1 MKYEIV
7 VGTEKERIA
16 ALRNNADIYIIN
28 RDNVKWLV
36 EKMGSKFNFDMV
48 VIDELS
54 SFKNYNSQRFR
65 SFMKVR
71 PRVKRMVGLT
81 GTPSSNGL
89 MDLFAEFKV
98 LDMGKRLGRFIGE
111 YRNNYFEPDKR
122 NGQIIFSYKPLPNA
136 EEQIY
141 KQISDITI
149 SMKSTDYLEMPELI
163 KSNYSVTLDDK
174 EWNKYQELKEDL
186 VLELPGGEITA
197 SNAAVLSNKLIQMA
211 NGAIYDE
218 NGEFVDVHSKKL
230 EALEDLIES
239 ANGKP
244 VLVAYWFKHD
254 LERIEKHLNSKKIE
268 FQRLDSDKSIEDWNN
283 GKISV
288 ALIHPASTG
297 HGLNLQD
304 GGSTIIWFGLTWSLE
319 LYQQTNARLWRQG
332 QKSKTVVIEH
342 IISKGTID
350 EQIIQ
355 ALEGKYKVQDYS
367 ESMPEGNPEL
377 IISALS
383 IHHLENTSKKKLF
396 NRVYESLENDR
407 LFVNYDQ
414 FCSDSSVINENVEEY
429 WIDEIKKSGI
439 SEIEYERWL
448 ERKKLDRE
456 ISISKEIQMLK
467 DVGFRNVE
475 CIYSKEKFGV
485 IVSIK

>member
-1 MKYEIV
+1 MIYNPHNYQKYATEFIETHNESAILLDMGLGKTSITLTAINNLLFDSFDVHKVLVIAPLRGARFRWKAEIEKWAHLHHLKYESV
-7 VGTEKERIA
+7 VGTAKERIA

-54 SFKNYNSQRFR
+54 SFKNYSSQRFR

-71 PRVKRMVGLT
+71 PRVKRIVGLT

-111 YRNNYFEPDKR
+111 YRNTYFVPDKR
-122 NGQIIFSYKPLPNA
+122 NGQIIFSYKPLSNA

-141 KQISDITI
+141 KKISDITI
-149 SMKSTDYLEMPELI
+149 SMKSTDYLEMPKLI
-163 KSNYSVTLDDK
+163 KNNYSVILDDN
-174 EWNKYQELKEDL
+174 EINKYE
-186 VLELPGGEITA
+186 
-197 SNAAVLSNKLIQMA
+197 
-211 NGAIYDE
+211 
-218 NGEFVDVHSKKL
+218 EFVKVHDKKL

-239 ANGKP
+239 ANRKP

-254 LERIEKHLNSKKIE
+254 LDRIEEYLKSKKIE
-268 FQRLDSDKSIEDWNN
+268 SGRLDTDKSIQDWNN

-319 LYQQTNARLWRQG
+319 LYEQTNARLWRQG

-342 IISKGTID
+342 IIAKGTID
-350 EQIIQ
+350 EQVIK
-355 ALEGKYKVQDYS
+355 ALEGKHKVQDSLINAVKANLSKS
-367 ESMPEGNPEL
+367 ESIRG
-377 IISALS
+377 
-383 IHHLENTSKKKLF
+383 
-396 NRVYESLENDR
+396 
-407 LFVNYDQ
+407 
-414 FCSDSSVINENVEEY
+414 
-429 WIDEIKKSGI
+429 
-439 SEIEYERWL
+439 
-448 ERKKLDRE
+448 
-456 ISISKEIQMLK
+456 
-467 DVGFRNVE
+467 
-475 CIYSKEKFGV
+475 
-485 IVSIK
+485 

>member
-1 MKYEIV
+1 
-7 VGTEKERIA
+7 
-16 ALRNNADIYIIN
+16 
-28 RDNVKWLV
+28 
-36 EKMGSKFNFDMV
+36 
-48 VIDELS
+48 
-54 SFKNYNSQRFR
+54 
-65 SFMKVR
+65 MKVR
-71 PRVKRMVGLT
+71 PRVKRIVGLT

-141 KQISDITI
+141 RQISDITI

-268 FQRLDSDKSIEDWNN
+268 FARLDSDKSIEDWNN

-319 LYQQTNARLWRQG
+319 LYEQTNARLWRQG
-332 QKSKTVVIEH
+332 QKAKTVVIEH
-342 IISKGTID
+342 IVSKGTID

-355 ALEGKYKVQDYS
+355 ALEGKHKVQDSLISAVKVNLSKS
-367 ESMPEGNPEL
+367 ESIRG
-377 IISALS
+377 
-383 IHHLENTSKKKLF
+383 
-396 NRVYESLENDR
+396 
-407 LFVNYDQ
+407 
-414 FCSDSSVINENVEEY
+414 
-429 WIDEIKKSGI
+429 
-439 SEIEYERWL
+439 
-448 ERKKLDRE
+448 
-456 ISISKEIQMLK
+456 
-467 DVGFRNVE
+467 
-475 CIYSKEKFGV
+475 
-485 IVSIK
+485 